1 MPLRRGPAACLAL
14 TLPLAVAACS
24 GGGEDAG
31 PALSTQ
37 AAPSSVPTESERV
50 TETTVSTS
58 STTESTPTRAAEA
71 KEPKYSLVSPAPF
84 MDELGSNA
92 NIAME
97 LAGTPY
103 FCTLGAA
110 AVACSATPDDS
121 VPNLEDMPGTPW
133 APFTGRPQSIF
144 ATADGIM
151 WGVVE
156 GGTPGSGE
164 LQPGERL
171 EYLNG
176 WCQVPDE
183 KTIECG
189 YDDESFTTSPGRTSA
204 WSSDPNPPA
213 TSTKVCGKPLL
224 RDA

>member
-1 MPLRRGPAACLAL
+1 MNFRRGAALGLAL
-14 TLPLAVAACS
+14 VFPVAAAACS
-24 GGGEDAG
+24 GGGEEAG

-37 AAPSSVPTESERV
+37 TASSVSPESERLSE
-50 TETTVSTS
+50 TATPETTAPEPESAAS
-58 STTESTPTRAAEA
+58 SSAEA
-71 KEPKYSLVSPAPF
+71 NEPDYSLVSPAPF
-84 MDELGSNA
+84 IDEAGSNA

-110 AVACSATPDDS
+110 SVACSATPDES

-133 APFTGRPQSIF
+133 APFTGRPSSIF

-156 GGTPGSGE
+156 GGTPGSGQ

-171 EYLNG
+171 EYLNS

-183 KTIECG
+183 QTIECG
-189 YDDESFTTSPGRTSA
+189 YNDESFTISG
-204 WSSDPNPPA
+204 PNK
-213 TSTKVCGKPLL
+213 TVLE
-224 RDA
+224 

>member
-1 MPLRRGPAACLAL
+1 MSLRRGPAACLAL

-37 AAPSSVPTESERV
+37 AAPSSVPTESEHV
-50 TETTVSTS
+50 AETATTDSAS
-58 STTESTPTRAAEA
+58 SAPESTPTSAAEA

-84 MDELGSNA
+84 MDELASNA

-171 EYLNG
+171 EHLNG

-189 YDDESFTTSPGRTSA
+189 YDDESFTISG
-204 WSSDPNPPA
+204 PN
-213 TSTKVCGKPLL
+213 KRVVK
-224 RDA
+224 